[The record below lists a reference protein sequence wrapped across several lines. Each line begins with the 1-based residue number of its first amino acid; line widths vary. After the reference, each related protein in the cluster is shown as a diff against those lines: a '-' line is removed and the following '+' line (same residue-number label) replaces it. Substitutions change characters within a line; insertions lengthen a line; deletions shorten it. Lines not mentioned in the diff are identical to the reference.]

1 MPLRPNVH
9 CLVSATLAL
18 LLASGCGGGSGRY
31 AGTDL
36 RVTGTGPTVAVA
48 GGSEVVFEMI
58 VTNAG
63 DVEATELSITNEIA
77 GAMTLVAISC
87 SAESGAVCPDPT
99 AESMQLASLRAG
111 GVLRFSVSASVDE
124 GARGTLSNRMSVES
138 STTETDATN
147 NSARVTAATQLSN
160 LVVSGS
166 GPAGNVTG
174 GANVDFQMQVRNE
187 GPDPATGVR
196 IVNDVGSGVIL
207 AGITCVASAGAICP
221 AEPSALMDIGDMP
234 VGSVLDFSVSG
245 SVATNLNGI
254 VTNTM
259 QATADADSDR
269 ADNSFTAQASVV
281 TPLAGVFVTGV
292 GPTDTLAGGATA
304 TFSMSVGNA
313 GPDAGVD
320 LTILDDVG
328 AGLLLTAVRCTADAG
343 ANCPEELG
351 PLMNVP
357 MLPVGGTLRFEVD
370 AVVAAGATG
379 LLTNTMSARA
389 ANDPTAS
396 DNSATAVV
404 TARTPRATLSLSG
417 SGPADIVSGGTQT
430 RFEMTVL
437 NTGPDPATGVEV
449 RQNVGSN
456 ISFMGATCSADGGA
470 VCPASVGVISEVDSL
485 PVGGSLSF
493 LVDAFIAIG
502 TNGSI
507 SNTMQVVGEN
517 LAGGAG
523 NSVVAVGTAFS
534 ARSSLELA
542 GTAPAMPVP
551 SGGAALF
558 NVSLSNSGPD
568 PAADVRVL
576 QNASGNL
583 TVTGVRCI
591 SAAGGAACPAT
602 VGIVTDVAS
611 LPVGGTLGFEIA
623 TNVAPATQGAIVMTT
638 TASVVAGGMRTETV
652 AVTVGNAY
660 AFDVSVGASGP
671 EGPLAGGQGGE
682 FLMEV
687 RNAGP
692 ADALELVL
700 VNTLSAGLQAS
711 GPIVCQQALGGA
723 ICPAIAGTE
732 FTVPLLPVG
741 GSLRFSVPFTVVA
754 GTSGLVGNT
763 LTATGAGELRPA
775 DNSAT
780 ASFRASP

>member
-1 MPLRPNVH
+1 MPLRPNLH
-9 CLVSATLAL
+9 RLVSVLLAL
-18 LLASGCGGGSGRY
+18 LLATGCGGGSGRY

-36 RVTGTGPTVAVA
+36 RVAGTGPTVPVA
-48 GGSEVVFEMI
+48 GGSDIVFEMT

-77 GAMTLVAISC
+77 GAMTLLAIGC
-87 SAESGAVCPDPT
+87 SAESGAVCPDLPE
-99 AESMQLASLRAG
+99 ESMQLTSLRAG
-111 GVLRFSVSASVDE
+111 GLLRFTVAARVDE
-124 GARGTLSNRMSVES
+124 GARGTLSNRMSVQS

-147 NSARVTAATQLSN
+147 NSARVTATTQSSN

-166 GPAGNVTG
+166 GPAGTVTG
-174 GANVDFQMQVRNE
+174 GASVDFQMQVRND

-207 AGITCVASAGAICP
+207 AGISCAASAGAVCP
-221 AEPSALMDIGDMP
+221 AESSALMDIGDMP
-234 VGSVLDFSVSG
+234 VGSVLEFSVTG
-245 SVATNLNGI
+245 SVAANLNGI

-259 QATADADSDR
+259 QATANGDGQR

-292 GPTDTLAGGATA
+292 GPVDTLAGGATV
-304 TFSMSVGNA
+304 TFAMSVGNA
-313 GPDAGVD
+313 GPDAAVD

-328 AGLLLTAVRCTADAG
+328 AGLLLTAVRCSADAG
-343 ANCPEELG
+343 ASCPEELG
-351 PLMNVP
+351 PLMGVP

-370 AVVAAGATG
+370 AVIAAGVTG

-389 ANDPTAS
+389 ANDSTAS

-404 TARTPRATLSLSG
+404 TAQTPRATLSLSG
-417 SGPADIVSGGTQT
+417 SGPADTVSGGTQT

-456 ISFMGATCSADGGA
+456 LSFMGATCSADGGA
-470 VCPASVGVISEVDSL
+470 LCPASVGVISEVESL

-493 LVDAFIAIG
+493 LIDAFVAIG

-507 SNTMQVVGEN
+507 SNTMQVIGDN

-534 ARSSLELA
+534 ARSSLELVGA
-542 GTAPAMPVP
+542 APATALP

-558 NVSLSNSGPD
+558 NVTLSNIGPD
-568 PAADVRVL
+568 PAADVRVV

-591 SAAGGAACPAT
+591 SATDGAACPAT
-602 VGIVTDVAS
+602 VGIVTDVDS
-611 LPVGGTLGFEIA
+611 LPVGGALGFEIA
-623 TNVAPATQGAIVMTT
+623 TTVAPATQGAIVMTT
-638 TASVVAGGMRTETV
+638 TASVVAGGVRSETV
-652 AVTVGNAY
+652 AVSVGSAY
-660 AFDVSVGASGP
+660 TFDVSIGASGP
-671 EGPLAGGQGGE
+671 EGPLAGGQAGE

-692 ADALELVL
+692 ANALDLML

-711 GPIVCQQALGGA
+711 GPILCQQALGGA
-723 ICPAIAGTE
+723 ICPAILGAE
-732 FTVPLLPVG
+732 FPVPLLPVG
-741 GSLRFSVPFTVVA
+741 GSLRFSVPFTVVP
-754 GTSGLVGNT
+754 GTSGIVGNT
-763 LTATGAGELRPA
+763 MTATGAGEMRPA